1 MPSYNVKDKFSIQGY
16 QVVESELDKLSW
28 KGKWVPSDGV
38 IVRNEGK
45 YFQSGCT
52 TVQPTPAQKL
62 TSGWRTPYPRIDAFL
77 NPLGPGSGDGHRF
90 RASHYVKGW
99 ASTTGRNDT
108 TWRRTSESELC
119 NVIEWE
125 EGDYSDQGLGKSV
138 CCVLCVVYE
147 KRKVRRDVEKRPR
160 TTRERER
167 ENAYQHWWIF
177 FSFSIRNFMI
187 L

>member
-1 MPSYNVKDKFSIQGY
+1 MYQMPSYNVKDKFSIQGY

-125 EGDYSDQGLGKSV
+125 EGDYSDQGLGESVCVV
-138 CCVLCVVYE
+138 CCVLCVVCVVCIVCIVCCVLCTRE
-147 KRKVRRDVEKRPR
+147 KSQKRCGR
-160 TTRERER
+160 TTANSTR
-167 ENAYQHWWIF
+167 
-177 FSFSIRNFMI
+177 
-187 L
+187 